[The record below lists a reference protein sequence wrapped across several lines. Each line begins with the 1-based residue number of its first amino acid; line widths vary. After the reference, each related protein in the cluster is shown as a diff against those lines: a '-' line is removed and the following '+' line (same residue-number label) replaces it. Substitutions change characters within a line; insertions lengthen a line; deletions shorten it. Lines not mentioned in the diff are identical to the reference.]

1 MIDSDKTIFK
11 RKIYSSLLE
20 WKNNDSD
27 KTALL
32 IEGVRRVG
40 KSTVVEQFAK
50 NEFRSYLLIDFM
62 KASNTVK
69 ELFSNHSD
77 NPDRLFLLLSGYF
90 NVRLYEHESL
100 VIFDEVQEFPRAHQL
115 VKYLVQYGKY
125 PIVETGS
132 LITLKM
138 KTRMALPSEVRSVSM
153 NPMDF
158 EEFMWASGKEML
170 MEMVRDSFVNKS
182 PLDDSLHSVLMEN
195 FRIYMITGGMPQSVA
210 AFIETNDFSEV
221 EKAKR
226 MILDLYRN
234 DIWREDDGILYDLFC
249 SIPPMLN
256 RVNKKFSPNII
267 KKGTKS
273 NRYTKRIAWL
283 CGSGMVNPCY
293 NCANPDPAISQYE
306 DRRNLKLYLVD
317 TGLLLTMMLENNI
330 GDRDM
335 LYQSILR
342 GNLSMNQ
349 GMLFENMAAQILV
362 STGRRLDFC
371 LFKTEESNRLQEIDF
386 IYADGR
392 NVVPVEVKSRHIK
405 PHKSLDRF
413 VRKYGALV
421 KEVYIICTLN
431 LRYEPGITVLPI
443 YMAGFI

>member
-1 MIDSDKTIFK
+1 
-11 RKIYSSLLE
+11 
-20 WKNNDSD
+20 
-27 KTALL
+27 
-32 IEGVRRVG
+32 
-40 KSTVVEQFAK
+40 
-50 NEFRSYLLIDFM
+50 
-62 KASNTVK
+62 
-69 ELFSNHSD
+69 
-77 NPDRLFLLLSGYF
+77 
-90 NVRLYEHESL
+90 
-100 VIFDEVQEFPRAHQL
+100 
-115 VKYLVQYGKY
+115 
-125 PIVETGS
+125 
-132 LITLKM
+132 
-138 KTRMALPSEVRSVSM
+138 
-153 NPMDF
+153 
-158 EEFMWASGKEML
+158 
-170 MEMVRDSFVNKS
+170 
-182 PLDDSLHSVLMEN
+182 
-195 FRIYMITGGMPQSVA
+195 
-210 AFIETNDFSEV
+210 
-221 EKAKR
+221 
-226 MILDLYRN
+226 
-234 DIWREDDGILYDLFC
+234 
-249 SIPPMLN
+249 
-256 RVNKKFSPNII
+256 
-267 KKGTKS
+267 
-273 NRYTKRIAWL
+273 
-283 CGSGMVNPCY
+283 MVNPCY

-371 LFKTEESNRLQEIDF
+371 MFKTEESNRLQEIDF